1 MSRSRLAIDMNI
13 LIREFENRLWI
24 FDHSHL
30 TSPTEGE
37 EPKIPLPRWEG
48 PGEGEKFKRFSQTCL
63 SATRLKIMIGF
74 LIVLV
79 LPMVMSS
86 CATSSLNPKILYP
99 EQSAYYVVEYF
110 LPFPA
115 IVYSYIEELNG
126 QRVTLQ
132 DWTFYKPGK
141 HSFPVSKK
149 LKGILHI
156 EAWGVDV
163 VQIKVHGYY
172 PRGMTSDRFGRLY
185 STDANYLEMV
195 ENIGGIWG
203 VPKIILKGKFW
214 VSKSF
219 DFYQRPLGGA
229 ISDKGDLFV
238 ICPHHL
244 IKAEGISVFKVISNR
259 TSKSR
264 QVKVKTK
271 YSDQKLNQAS
281 GIEIYKDRVYVTDLD
296 TVKIFD
302 FELRLVDIWQFPN
315 RTLKDLRIRN
325 GKLFLSDSAQGK
337 ILICDLITRKVS
349 QEIDNPHSSYLAL
362 YEDKIY
368 AIGEEG
374 VNVFTSDGVF
384 LRTYPFI
391 DIESGI
397 GGLEVVDGNVCLY
410 VIGYTSRI
418 VIYRDTQK
426 KLSHSLFLE

>member
-1 MSRSRLAIDMNI
+1 M
-13 LIREFENRLWI
+13 
-24 FDHSHL
+24 
-30 TSPTEGE
+30 
-37 EPKIPLPRWEG
+37 
-48 PGEGEKFKRFSQTCL
+48 
-63 SATRLKIMIGF
+63 
-74 LIVLV
+74 V